1 MADLAD
7 VENAL
12 AAQIAYTLYALPL
25 ATELGSLIVTESGV
39 SLTASDGSAY
49 LPGSYQVS
57 AASWAWP
64 PVVSGSP
71 GTPVPGTVK
80 LYRGWPE
87 SSNLLGDLTQGFA
100 HVSVFAESGVSR
112 NTSRYEP
119 QWVVPSFVASTLA
132 VKIAGQVLTFS
143 GTPAVGQIV
152 SVQAVAPADLVQV
165 ITATGQA
172 ATVFTYS
179 VQASDTLATIATA
192 VAALVSGATA
202 AGPTV
207 TLPGH
212 FAACAVGMT
221 QTASQV
227 IRQQTQRIRV
237 SCWCPSPAARDAL
250 CQLVDVQLALVELA
264 GQFTTPDGSF
274 CRLTFDRTYINDA
287 PTKDRVWRRDL
298 CYMVEYPTLQTQPQA
313 QMGAGIISAIP
324 TGPANTA
331 SLSLPVNPVY

>member
-7 VENAL
+7 IENAL
-12 AAQIAYTLYALPL
+12 AAQIAYALFELPL
-25 ATELGSLIVTESGV
+25 ATESGLLLVTESGV
-39 SLTASDGSAY
+39 SLTSSDGAAY
-49 LPGSYQVS
+49 LPGAYTPSS
-57 AASWAWP
+57 AFWAWP
-64 PVVSGSP
+64 PVVSGAPGSP
-71 GTPVPGTVK
+71 VAGTVK

-87 SSNLLGDLTQGFA
+87 SANLMADLAQGYA
-100 HVSVFAESGVSR
+100 HVSVFSESGVSR

-119 QWVVPSFVASTLA
+119 QWIVPSPVACTLA
-132 VKIAGQVLTFS
+132 VAIAGQVLTFS

-165 ITATGQA
+165 VTATGQA
-172 ATVFTYS
+172 ATVFTY
-179 VQASDTLATIATA
+179 VVLAADTLTTIAAA

-202 AGPTV
+202 SGANV
-207 TLPGH
+207 TLPGTL
-212 FAACAVGMT
+212 AAAAVGMT
-221 QTASQV
+221 QTAAQV

-250 CQLVDVQLALVELA
+250 ELA

-274 CRLTFDRTYINDA
+274 CRLTFDRTYVSDN

-298 CYMVEYPTLQTQPQA
+298 CYMVEYPTLQVQSQA
-313 QMGAGIISAIP
+313 EMAAGIVYSVP